1 VRCAPDATLAGGLA
15 FGEIG
20 AWMRPMPALSE
31 YSVADFEHQVVAWGH
46 PAVHARKILRRFYTG
61 AGEIAWEKIEL
72 PKGLRER
79 VLADGL
85 VGSTLATRQQDP
97 DGTLKLLLRLGDG
110 RTVET
115 VLMPDRRSDRA
126 AGCLSTQV
134 GCAMGCDFC
143 ATAQGGFERNLTSG
157 EIAEQF
163 LAIQREARAAR
174 RKLRTIV
181 FMGMGEP
188 MHNLDAV
195 LAAVRRIGHGEL
207 GAVGWAQIAIS
218 TVGIVPGIEALAAS
232 GVPVALAI
240 SLHAPDDTTRARLL
254 PTGRRYGVAEV
265 LTAADRYQAATGRVV
280 NIQYCL
286 LAGVNDS
293 PAQARALAAL
303 LVGRRMHVNILLY
316 NPTGPGLSGTTY
328 APPAKEAV
336 GVFLDELHAAGIV
349 AHFRRP
355 RGAEIDGA
363 CGQLRAREATERP
376 DKG

>member
-1 VRCAPDATLAGGLA
+1 MDATV
-15 FGEIG
+15 
-20 AWMRPMPALSE
+20 PALTE
-31 YSVADFEHQVVAWGH
+31 YSVADFERQVVTWGH
-46 PAVHARKILRRFYTG
+46 PAVHARRILRRFYAG
-61 AGEIAWEKIEL
+61 AGAIAWERMEL
-72 PKGLRER
+72 PRGLRER

-85 VGSTLATRQQDP
+85 CGSALATRQQDP
-97 DGTLKLLLRLGDG
+97 DGTVKLLLRLGDG

-157 EIAEQF
+157 EIVEQF
-163 LAIQREARAAR
+163 LALLREARAAQ

-188 MHNLDAV
+188 LHNLEAV

-207 GAVGWAQIAIS
+207 GAVGWAQIAVS
-218 TVGIVPGIEALAAS
+218 TVGIVPGIDALAAS

-240 SLHAPDDTTRARLL
+240 SLHAPDDATRARLL
-254 PTGRRYGVAEV
+254 PSGRRYGVAEV
-265 LTAADRYQAATGRVV
+265 LAAADRYQALTGRVV

-293 PAQARALAAL
+293 PEQARALAAL
-303 LVGRRMHVNILLY
+303 LAGRRMHVNILLY
-316 NPTGPGLSGTTY
+316 NPIGPGLSGTTY
-328 APPAKEAV
+328 APPSRETV
-336 GVFLDELHAAGIV
+336 GVFLAEWHAAGIV

-363 CGQLRAREATERP
+363 CGQLRAREATERQ
-376 DKG
+376 DTG